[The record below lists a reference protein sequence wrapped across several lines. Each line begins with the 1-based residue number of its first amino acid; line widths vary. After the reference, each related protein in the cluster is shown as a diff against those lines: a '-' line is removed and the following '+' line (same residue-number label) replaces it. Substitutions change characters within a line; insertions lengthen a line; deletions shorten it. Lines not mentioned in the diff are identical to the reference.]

1 MSKLSSSAADVG
13 KVNLLN
19 FGDAKIK
26 TLHLTW
32 FAFFL
37 TFVMWF
43 NHAPLLTEIKQALSL
58 TDAQIKAL
66 LILNVALT
74 IPARIVVGIL
84 VDKFG
89 PRIMYSLLLLISAF
103 FCIGFALAESFE
115 TLALFRFLLGFV
127 GAGFVVG
134 IRLVGEWF
142 PSHQVG
148 TAEGIYGG
156 WGNFG
161 SAAAAMTLPT
171 IALLYGG
178 ADGWRYALISV
189 GVLSAVYALVFYH

>member
-1 MSKLSSSAADVG
+1 MSKLSSSVSDAG

-58 TDAQIKAL
+58 TDAQVKAL

-89 PRIMYSLLLLISAF
+89 PRIMYSLLLMISSF

-115 TLALFRFLLGFV
+115 SLAFRTSLGSVRSFFRSHGRIKINV
-127 GAGFVVG
+127 GPCLRPFA
-134 IRLVGEWF
+134 
-142 PSHQVG
+142 
-148 TAEGIYGG
+148 
-156 WGNFG
+156 
-161 SAAAAMTLPT
+161 
-171 IALLYGG
+171 
-178 ADGWRYALISV
+178 
-189 GVLSAVYALVFYH
+189 

>member
-1 MSKLSSSAADVG
+1 MSKLSSSVADAG

-58 TDAQIKAL
+58 TDAQVKAL

-89 PRIMYSLLLLISAF
+89 PRVMYSLLLLISSF

-142 PSHQVG
+142 PSQFFDALHSSQEEMVEMIFDSIFNLLSLSSISML
-148 TAEGIYGG
+148 TFV
-156 WGNFG
+156 NF
-161 SAAAAMTLPT
+161 L
-171 IALLYGG
+171 
-178 ADGWRYALISV
+178 
-189 GVLSAVYALVFYH
+189 